1 MPFCSISQTQ
11 SCLHIFVNEYHSFDI
26 GSLRKLICISNL
38 GINIDN
44 ASEDEWVQTAYTDRH
59 DFSTVYRLRNPNTN
73 TRFTKEE
80 LTKIYRFVSYS
91 DENIIHNTRNSVK
104 N

>member
-1 MPFCSISQTQ
+1 MPFCPISQTF
-11 SCLHIFVNEYHSFDI
+11 SDLHIFVNEYHSFDI
-26 GSLRKLICISNL
+26 ESLRELICIANL
-38 GINIDN
+38 GINLDN